1 MVPSTIGK
9 SPYVPYS
16 KDPSKLAIR
25 LNNASGIT
33 VTKDGMYIADSGNAR
48 IIRVNKQG
56 EEWVVDGVYL
66 TPDDNIFY
74 QISSNIS
81 IVDVTGVTLF
91 NPQKVAVDQ
100 TGRLYCIA
108 QNVYEGIMEFHTSGS
123 FNRFLGKNEVVAN
136 PLKKFWTKI
145 FSETQIASLN
155 LDLPP
160 EFYEYCNG

>member
-108 QNVYEGIMEFHTSGS
+108 QNVY
-123 FNRFLGKNEVVAN
+123 
-136 PLKKFWTKI
+136 
-145 FSETQIASLN
+145 
-155 LDLPP
+155 
-160 EFYEYCNG
+160 

>member
-1 MVPSTIGK
+1 MRMFFHILNTKLILDDSLKSNKDIAVEVQILVPSTIGK

-66 TPDDNIFY
+66 TLMIIFFIKF
-74 QISSNIS
+74 QVI
-81 IVDVTGVTLF
+81 
-91 NPQKVAVDQ
+91 
-100 TGRLYCIA
+100 
-108 QNVYEGIMEFHTSGS
+108 
-123 FNRFLGKNEVVAN
+123 FL
-136 PLKKFWTKI
+136 L
-145 FSETQIASLN
+145 
-155 LDLPP
+155 
-160 EFYEYCNG
+160 